1 MSQSLKLKKTEFS
14 DYLAALS
21 KINDTAILN
30 FDDDE
35 VSCIA
40 SSDDNSLFLWAK
52 ISGDFGITQSLNIP
66 SISKL
71 IKAIKLI
78 RTEDVVFS
86 LNSNH
91 LEYIGDNLKFKYF
104 LFDDGIL
111 TKSKLSIAKIESF
124 TYDCSFDFTGSIL
137 TILLKKASIFK
148 EATKLYLY
156 SEDDKLIWSFAD
168 RTQPNTDALTIIGE
182 DVDFELDEFI
192 LKLENLNLLATGKD
206 NLIKFNINSKIGV
219 GNFQIQ
225 NGPIELQYIVSS
237 LQK

>member
-14 DYLAALS
+14 NYLLS
-21 KINDTAILN
+21 LAKINDTAILN
-30 FDDDE
+30 FEDDE
-35 VSCIA
+35 VSCITA
-40 SSDDNSLFLWAK
+40 SEDNSLFLWAK
-52 ISGDFGITQSLNIP
+52 ISGDFGITQSLSIP

-71 IKAIKLI
+71 VKAIKLI
-78 RTEDVVFS
+78 PSEDIEFS

-91 LEYIGDNLKFKYF
+91 LEYVGNKLKFKYF

-111 TKSKLSIAKIESF
+111 TKSKLSVAKIESF
-124 TYDCSFDFTGSIL
+124 TYDCDFDFTGSIL
-137 TILLKKASIFK
+137 SKLLKQASIFK

-156 SEDDKLIWSFAD
+156 SEDDKLVWSFAD

-192 LKLENLNLLATGKD
+192 LKLENLKLLVISNT
-206 NLIKFNINSKIGV
+206 NTIKFNINSKIGV

-225 NGPIELQYIVSS
+225 DGPISLNYIVSS